1 MQSRTTTV
9 NVKPQIQFSREL
21 LDWSRQEEMRDAI
34 NALYTCITLISIDTA
49 QLAACTSYQQDQLLD
64 GSMQENY
71 EVIGRLSVDR

>member
-9 NVKPQIQFSREL
+9 IVKPQIQFSREL

-49 QLAACTSYQQDQLLD
+49 QPAACTSYQQDQLD